1 MTQAIVMTGAA
12 LKSEDTDDMADSGP
26 ARKPPPNAE
35 RGAPSPAA
43 PPSTGILPIQVLREL
58 LRVGEIAADR
68 PLTADQI
75 QPASLDLRLGATAHR
90 VRAGFLPGP
99 GRQVAEAAAEFSL
112 HEIDLSQGAVLET
125 GCVYIVELQERLALS
140 PALAGWANPKSS
152 IGRLDVFVRLIV
164 DRAAEF
170 DRVPAGYKGPL
181 YAEISPQ
188 TFPVLVRQGSR
199 LNQLRL
205 GRGSSLAND
214 AALRAVHAEIGLVG
228 EETAIKKAT
237 LDLTIDLSGDPASGP
252 GANKP
257 GDGLVGFRARRHTA
271 LIDVDRIA
279 AYDPAEFWDPLPA
292 GPARRLILDPNEFYI
307 LRSREAVKVPPD
319 YAAEMTAYD
328 TQVGEFRA
336 HYAGF
341 FDPGFGYDSGGGRAG
356 AGQATGGSG
365 GNQGTRAVLEV
376 RSHQVPFILEHGQI
390 VGRLVYERMAGTPD
404 QLYGAGIG
412 SSYQSQGLKL
422 SKHFKPFTG

>member
-1 MTQAIVMTGAA
+1 
-12 LKSEDTDDMADSGP
+12 MAESGP
-26 ARKPPPNAE
+26 ARELPPDAE
-35 RGAPSPAA
+35 RGAPSQAGPQAGSQGGPQA
-43 PPSTGILPIQVLREL
+43 GPTTGILPIQVLRAL
-58 LRVGEIAADR
+58 LGVGEIAADT
-68 PLTADQI
+68 PPTPDQL
-75 QPASLDLRLGATAHR
+75 QPASLDLRLGAKAHR

-112 HEIDLSQGAVLET
+112 HEIDLSAGAVLET

-164 DRAAEF
+164 DHAAEF
-170 DRVPAGYKGPL
+170 DRVPAGYQGPL

-205 GRGSSLAND
+205 GRGSPMASD
-214 AALRAVHAEIGLVG
+214 AALRAVHAEIDRAGAAPLGAPG
-228 EETAIKKAT
+228 EAVVRKAT
-237 LDLTIDLSGDPASGP
+237 LDLTIDLSGDPASG
-252 GANKP
+252 P

-271 LIDVDRIA
+271 LIDVDRA
-279 AYDPAEFWDPLPA
+279 GAYDPAEFWDPLPA
-292 GPARRLILDPNEFYI
+292 EPARRLILDPNEFYI
-307 LRSREAVKVPPD
+307 LRSREPVKVPPD

-341 FDPGFGYDSGGGRAG
+341 FDPGFGYRAADG
-356 AGQATGGSG
+356 CRDDP
-365 GNQGTRAVLEV
+365 GTRAVLEV

-390 VGRLVYERMAGTPD
+390 VGRLVYERMAGAPD

-422 SKHFKPFTG
+422 SKHFKAFAG

>member
-1 MTQAIVMTGAA
+1 
-12 LKSEDTDDMADSGP
+12 MAESGS
-26 ARKPPPNAE
+26 AREPPPDAE
-35 RGAPSPAA
+35 RGEPSQAGPQAGPQAA
-43 PPSTGILPIQVLREL
+43 PTTGILPIQVLRAL
-58 LRVGEIAADR
+58 LRVGEIAADT
-68 PLTADQI
+68 PPTPDQL
-75 QPASLDLRLGATAHR
+75 QPASLDLRLGAKAYR

-112 HEIDLSQGAVLET
+112 HEIDLSAGAVLET

-164 DRAAEF
+164 DHAAEF
-170 DRVPAGYKGPL
+170 DRVPAGYRGPL

-205 GRGSSLAND
+205 GRGSPMASD
-214 AALRAVHAEIGLVG
+214 AALRAVHAEIGLAGAAPQGTPQGVPG
-228 EETAIKKAT
+228 AAPGAASVKQAT
-237 LDLTIDLSGDPASGP
+237 LDLTIDLSGDPASG
-252 GANKP
+252 P

-271 LIDVDRIA
+271 LIDVDRA
-279 AYDPAEFWDPLPA
+279 DAYDPAEFWDPLPA
-292 GPARRLILDPNEFYI
+292 EPARRLILDPNEFYI
-307 LRSREAVKVPPD
+307 LRSREPVKVPPD

-341 FDPGFGYDSGGGRAG
+341 FDPGFGYRSADGCRDD
-356 AGQATGGSG
+356 T
-365 GNQGTRAVLEV
+365 GTRAVLEV

-390 VGRLVYERMAGTPD
+390 VGRLVYERMAGPPD

-422 SKHFKPFTG
+422 SKHFKAFAG

>member
-1 MTQAIVMTGAA
+1 
-12 LKSEDTDDMADSGP
+12 MADSGP
-26 ARKPPPNAE
+26 ARESSP
-35 RGAPSPAA
+35 GADAGAASQAGSRA

-58 LRVGEIAADR
+58 LRVGEIAADT
-68 PLTADQI
+68 PPTPDQI

-90 VRAGFLPGP
+90 VRAGFLPGA
-99 GRQVAEAAAEFSL
+99 GRQVAEATAEFSL
-112 HEIDLSQGAVLET
+112 HQIDLSAGAVLET
-125 GCVYIVELQERLALS
+125 GCVYIVELQERLSLS

-164 DRAAEF
+164 DHAGEF
-170 DRVPAGYKGPL
+170 DRVPAGYRGPL

-205 GRGSSLAND
+205 GRGSPTPSD
-214 AALRAVHAEIGLVG
+214 AALRAIHAEIGLVG
-228 EETAIKKAT
+228 EAPQGTPQGAPEGTSGEASGAASVKRAT
-237 LDLTIDLSGDPASGP
+237 LDLTIDLSGDPANGP
-252 GANKP
+252 GA
-257 GDGLVGFRARRHTA
+257 GLVGFRARRHTA
-271 LIDVDRIA
+271 LIDVDRIG
-279 AYDPAEFWDPLPA
+279 AYDPAEFWDPLSA
-292 GPARRLILDPNEFYI
+292 EPARRLILDPNEFYI
-307 LRSREAVKVPPD
+307 LRSREPVKVPPD

-341 FDPGFGYDSGGGRAG
+341 FDPGFGYDSRGGRA
-356 AGQATGGSG
+356 ANGSRD
-365 GNQGTRAVLEV
+365 NQGTRAVLEV

-390 VGRLVYERMAGTPD
+390 VGRLVYERMAGAPD

>member
-1 MTQAIVMTGAA
+1 
-12 LKSEDTDDMADSGP
+12 MAESGP
-26 ARKPPPNAE
+26 ARQQPPDAE
-35 RGAPSPAA
+35 RGAPGPETSPKPA
-43 PPSTGILPIQVLREL
+43 PPSTGILPVQVLREL
-58 LRVGEIAADR
+58 LRVGEIAAAT
-68 PLTADQI
+68 PPIPGQV
-75 QPASLDLRLGATAHR
+75 QPASLDLRLGPKAHR

-99 GRQVAEAAAEFSL
+99 GRQVAKAAAEFSL
-112 HEIDLSQGAVLET
+112 HEIDLTEGAVLET
-125 GCVYIVELQERLALS
+125 GCVYIVELQESLALS

-164 DRAAEF
+164 DHAAEF

-205 GRGSSLAND
+205 GRGSPMASD
-214 AALRAVHAEIGLVG
+214 AALRAVHDEIGLVSG
-228 EETAIKKAT
+228 QPGKAAVKKAT
-237 LDLTIDLSGDPASGP
+237 LDLTIDLSGDLGSG
-252 GANKP
+252 P
-257 GDGLVGFRARRHTA
+257 GDGLVGYRAKRHTA
-271 LIDVDRIA
+271 LIDIDRIA

-292 GPARRLILDPNEFYI
+292 EPARRLILDPNEFYI

-341 FDPGFGYDSGGGRAG
+341 FDPGFGYDSKGGRAADG
-356 AGQATGGSG
+356 AGD
-365 GNQGTRAVLEV
+365 NQGTRAVLEV

-390 VGRLVYERMAGTPD
+390 VGRLVYERMAGAPD

-422 SKHFKPFTG
+422 SKHFLPFGR

>member
-1 MTQAIVMTGAA
+1 
-12 LKSEDTDDMADSGP
+12 MAQSGP
-26 ARKPPPNAE
+26 ARGLPPDTE
-35 RGAPSPAA
+35 HGAPRSA
-43 PPSTGILPIQVLREL
+43 PTTGILPIQVLRAL
-58 LRVGEIAADR
+58 LGVGEIAADT
-68 PLTADQI
+68 PPTPDQL
-75 QPASLDLRLGATAHR
+75 QPASLDLRLGAKAHR

-112 HEIDLSQGAVLET
+112 HEIDLSAGAVLET

-164 DRAAEF
+164 DHAAEF
-170 DRVPAGYKGPL
+170 DRVPAGYQGPL

-205 GRGSSLAND
+205 GRGSPMASD
-214 AALRAVHAEIGLVG
+214 AALRAVHAEIDRAGAAAQGAPG
-228 EETAIKKAT
+228 EAVVRKAT
-237 LDLTIDLSGDPASGP
+237 LDLTIDLSGDPASG
-252 GANKP
+252 P

-271 LIDVDRIA
+271 LIDVDRA
-279 AYDPAEFWDPLPA
+279 GAYDPAEFWDPLPA
-292 GPARRLILDPNEFYI
+292 EPARRLILDPNEFYI
-307 LRSREAVKVPPD
+307 LRSREPVKVPPD

-341 FDPGFGYDSGGGRAG
+341 FDPGFGYRAADG
-356 AGQATGGSG
+356 CRDDP
-365 GNQGTRAVLEV
+365 GTRAVLEV

-390 VGRLVYERMAGTPD
+390 VGRLVYERMAGAPD

-422 SKHFKPFTG
+422 SKHFKAFAG

>member
-1 MTQAIVMTGAA
+1 
-12 LKSEDTDDMADSGP
+12 MADSGTL
-26 ARKPPPNAE
+26 RNPPPNAE
-35 RGAPSPAA
+35 REA
-43 PPSTGILPIQVLREL
+43 PPTTGILPIQVLREL
-58 LRVGEIAADR
+58 LRVGEIAADT
-68 PLTADQI
+68 PPTADQI

-99 GRQVAEAAAEFSL
+99 GRQVAKATAEFSL
-112 HEIDLSQGAVLET
+112 HEIDLRGGAVLET
-125 GCVYIVELQERLALS
+125 GCVYIVELQERLSLS

-164 DRAAEF
+164 DHAAEF

-205 GRGSSLAND
+205 GRGSPTPSD

-228 EETAIKKAT
+228 EGPQGGSGEAAGGATVKKAT

-252 GANKP
+252 GA
-257 GDGLVGFRARRHTA
+257 GLVGFRARRHTA
-271 LIDVDRIA
+271 LIDVDRA
-279 AYDPAEFWDPLPA
+279 GAYDPAEFWDPLPA
-292 GPARRLILDPNEFYI
+292 EPARRLILDPNEFYI
-307 LRSREAVKVPPD
+307 LRSREPVKVPPD

-341 FDPGFGYDSGGGRAG
+341 FDPGFGYDTQGGR
-356 AGQATGGSG
+356 TTDGSRD
-365 GNQGTRAVLEV
+365 NQGTRAVLEV

-390 VGRLVYERMAGTPD
+390 VGRLVYERMAGAPD

-422 SKHFKPFTG
+422 SKHFLPFRG

>member
-1 MTQAIVMTGAA
+1 
-12 LKSEDTDDMADSGP
+12 MAESGP
-26 ARKPPPNAE
+26 ARQQPPSSE
-35 RGAPSPAA
+35 RGAPAQAA
-43 PPSTGILPIQVLREL
+43 PPSTGILPVQVLREL
-58 LRVGEIAADR
+58 LRVGEIAADT
-68 PLTADQI
+68 PPIPGQI
-75 QPASLDLRLGATAHR
+75 QPASLDLRLGPKAHR

-112 HEIDLSQGAVLET
+112 HEIDLTEGAVLET
-125 GCVYIVELQERLALS
+125 GCVYIVELQESLALS

-164 DRAAEF
+164 DHAAEF

-205 GRGSSLAND
+205 GRGSPMASD
-214 AALRAVHAEIGLVG
+214 AALRAVHDEIGLVG
-228 EETAIKKAT
+228 ERPGKGDQGTAVRKAT
-237 LDLTIDLSGDPASGP
+237 LDLTIDLSGDPESG
-252 GANKP
+252 P
-257 GDGLVGFRARRHTA
+257 GDGLVGYRAKRHTA

-279 AYDPAEFWDPLPA
+279 AYDPAEFWEPLPA
-292 GPARRLILDPNEFYI
+292 GSARRLILDPNEFYI

-341 FDPGFGYDSGGGRAG
+341 FDPGFGYDSKGGRA
-356 AGQATGGSG
+356 ADGSRD
-365 GNQGTRAVLEV
+365 NQGTRAVLEV

-390 VGRLVYERMAGTPD
+390 VGRLVYERMAGAPD

-422 SKHFKPFTG
+422 SKHFKPFGG